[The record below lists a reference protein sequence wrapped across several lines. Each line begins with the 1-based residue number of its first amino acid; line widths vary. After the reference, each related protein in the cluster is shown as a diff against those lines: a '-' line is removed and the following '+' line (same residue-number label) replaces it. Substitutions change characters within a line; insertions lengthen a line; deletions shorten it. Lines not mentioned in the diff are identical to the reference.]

1 MDTLI
6 ANGAAQQILEHGYAI
21 EELRI
26 RPPKT
31 ADQLRLR
38 ADGLRVHFLAR
49 LCTA

>member
-1 MDTLI
+1 VDGPSVHVHVFREAT
-6 ANGAAQQILEHGYAI
+6 N
-21 EELRI
+21 RI